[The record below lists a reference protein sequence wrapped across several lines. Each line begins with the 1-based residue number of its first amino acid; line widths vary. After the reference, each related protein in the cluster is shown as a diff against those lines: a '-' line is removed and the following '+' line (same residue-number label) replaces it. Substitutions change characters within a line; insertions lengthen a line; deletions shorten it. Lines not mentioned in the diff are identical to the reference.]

1 MNRII
6 RNYASDSV
14 GMFTK
19 LIFWSTANGRQT
31 TVNFGYSM
39 LCLFNYNL
47 LSSMDGEQLTIF
59 GQQLTFDRP
68 QSIVVC
74 YQKRTKI

>member
-1 MNRII
+1 M

-19 LIFWSTANGRQT
+19 LIF
-31 TVNFGYSM
+31 
-39 LCLFNYNL
+39 
-47 LSSMDGEQLTIF
+47 
-59 GQQLTFDRP
+59 GQQLTVDRP

-74 YQKRTKI
+74 Y

>member
-19 LIFWSTANGRQT
+19 LI
-31 TVNFGYSM
+31 
-39 LCLFNYNL
+39 
-47 LSSMDGEQLTIF
+47 I
-59 GQQLTFDRP
+59 GQQLTVDRP
-68 QSIVVC
+68 QSIVVIVRFVSTITSC
-74 YQKRTKI
+74 CRLWTVNS